1 MESEQDTR
9 TYFRSLT
16 ENATLLDKL
25 RQATAVQRMFR
36 SKGDHP
42 SYIGFGKTEYKIP
55 EMRGGEPESFTIN
68 GGTGDTPNG
77 RIWTSGIGGS
87 DTLDDREHNYEG
99 KRFTVCAGATY
110 ELMREVF
117 DAGEEGIEALKTVLN
132 ETGDCPFKHLKLQ
145 EAIYRTR
152 MKDARAFSPASEA
165 SKKKAIEKYGANH
178 ITSVKTFIIF
188 HYIEEDGKIKC
199 ICSARRPGQRFEHL
213 QNHGFWAYVPCFT
226 CYDGEVDISQ
236 LKGSGTE
243 PVPGRDEPTWCSAC
257 AGKGRVTELLSQT
270 NRPLEIPCVKCCK
283 EFRELKGT
291 GRIDP

>member
-42 SYIGFGKTEYKIP
+42 SYLYFVKKTHYILEKNGGK
-55 EMRGGEPESFTIN
+55 PESFNIN

-87 DTLDDREHNYEG
+87 DTLDDRGHDYEEG
-99 KRFTVCAGATY
+99 RFTVCSGATY

-117 DAGEEGIEALKTVLN
+117 DAGEEGIKALKTVLN
-132 ETGDCPFKHLKLQ
+132 ETGDCPFEHLKL
-145 EAIYRTR
+145 EEKVYTKTMNDEIAWSWAASSYGRSAI
-152 MKDARAFSPASEA
+152 ARAY
-165 SKKKAIEKYGANH
+165 EKYGGDFV
-178 ITSVKTFIIF
+178 TSTHTYIFF
-188 HYIEEDGKIKC
+188 HYIEGDG
-199 ICSARRPGQRFEHL
+199 R
-213 QNHGFWAYVPCFT
+213 
-226 CYDGEVDISQ
+226 
-236 LKGSGTE
+236 
-243 PVPGRDEPTWCSAC
+243 
-257 AGKGRVTELLSQT
+257 
-270 NRPLEIPCVKCCK
+270 
-283 EFRELKGT
+283 GT